1 MSFRGVIP
9 PVITPFHAD
18 GSIDREGFV
27 AVLEHLIGAGVHGIV
42 IGGTTG
48 EYYAQMRDE
57 RVALLKL
64 ASGTA
69 KGRVPLIAGTG
80 AIRTEDC
87 IDYALV
93 ARDLAFDGILIGAPF
108 YAVPTQAELADHAL
122 AIDRA
127 AGMPIML
134 YNYPGRTGTH
144 MDCEFLDRVG
154 KSRNFCAIKES
165 SGSIDHLH
173 ALARDYSHI
182 DLFCGMDDQALEFFS
197 WGAKG
202 WVCGA
207 GNCLPGEHLAL
218 YNACVVEKDFE
229 KGRKIMSALL
239 PLMRVLEQG
248 GKFVQ
253 SIKFG
258 CELAGLPAG
267 PVRKPMQG
275 LDDDQKRELE
285 ETIRTLKSVIA
296 SIEGKAGPSG
306 RDKSLQSQGQQ
317 AELRTA

>member
-48 EYYAQMRDE
+48 EYYAQSRDE
-57 RVALLKL
+57 RVALLEL
-64 ASGTA
+64 ASATA
-69 KGRVPLIAGTG
+69 KGRAPLIAGTG

-93 ARDLAFDGILIGAPF
+93 ARDLGFDGILIGAPY

-144 MDCEFLDRVG
+144 MDREFLDHVG
-154 KSRNFCAIKES
+154 KSKNFCAIKES

-182 DLFCGMDDQALEFFS
+182 DLFCGMDDQALEFFA

-267 PVRKPMQG
+267 PARKPMQG
-275 LDDDQKRELE
+275 LDEDQKRELE
-285 ETIRTLKSVIA
+285 ETIRALKSVIA
-296 SIEGKAGPSG
+296 SVDDEAGLGGRGKS
-306 RDKSLQSQGQQ
+306 RHVHDRHT
-317 AELRTA
+317 ELKTA

>member
-9 PVITPFHAD
+9 PVITPFHED
-18 GSIDREGFV
+18 GSIDRDGFT
-27 AVLEHLIGAGVHGIV
+27 AVMEHLIASGVHGII

-48 EYYAQMRDE
+48 EYYAQSRDE
-57 RVALLKL
+57 RVGLLKL
-64 ASGTA
+64 AVGMT
-69 KGRVPLIAGTG
+69 KGRVPLIAGVG

-93 ARDLAFDGILIGAPF
+93 ARDLKYDGILIGAPY
-108 YAVPTQAELADHAL
+108 YAVPDQLELANHAL

-127 AGMPIML
+127 VGLPIML
-134 YNYPGRTGTH
+134 YNYPGRTGTM
-144 MDCEFLDRVG
+144 MDLEFLDRVG
-154 KSRNFCAIKES
+154 RSRNFCAIKES
-165 SGSIDHLH
+165 SGSMNQLH
-173 ALARDYSHI
+173 ALARDYPHI
-182 DLFCGMDDQALEFFS
+182 GLFCGMDDQALEFFA

-207 GNCLPGEHLAL
+207 GNCLPDEHLAL
-218 YNACVVEKDFE
+218 YNACVVEKDFD
-229 KGRKIMSALL
+229 KGRQIMSALI

-267 PVRKPMQG
+267 PVRKPMRG

-285 ETIRTLKSVIA
+285 TTIRTLKSVIA
-296 SIEGKAGPSG
+296 SIEGQTSRKVVRNVVALNAG
-306 RDKSLQSQGQQ
+306 
-317 AELRTA
+317 